1 MESKAAVKR
10 AALERLKDHAASK
23 GGKCISEAYTNCMT
37 KVQWECNLG
46 HTWQATPHSVLNGRR
61 WCPQCAINKGRL
73 SLDQL
78 QAHARK
84 RGGRCLSDEYRNN
97 RTKVR
102 WQCKLGHTWEAVGY
116 SVLNKGTWCPECART
131 TRSRSNRTLRDL
143 QEHAAA
149 RGGKCLATE
158 YVSLRAKVRWRCE
171 KGHTWSATSQS
182 VLNQKTWCP
191 ACAKRAPLGLE
202 RLRSHAARL
211 GGHCLAEDYKN
222 SYSKVRWKC
231 SYGHV
236 WRAKPRD
243 VFHKGSWCPECQ
255 KIGLARLQAH
265 ATSLGG
271 RCLCKKYSNRKAK
284 VLWECQL
291 GHRWKASAKHILH
304 QKTWCPQC
312 AVSVWKTEAEIR
324 SILEAI
330 FAPSMFESSYPKFL
344 EGLQLDGYCSELSLA
359 FEYQGEQHYDPD
371 NYFHFGNPSSFD
383 SQLERDDRKRQLC
396 DEAGVRLVLVPCFA
410 NDKRLFVLT
419 ALLQWFSISDIT
431 APMLSQASRM
441 EIQLQLPA
449 PLHGEIQ
456 MLRQRDEEVRLQLE
470 KLLQKVGPKLKKAN
484 GSSEAAGALVDEAE
498 AELSGDTPA
507 CDAWPRAR
515 HLRLETPSGRLEI
528 PIYCD
533 PPLVIKCRMTTD
545 CPMEGVPLLAEAELS
560 GCDVSSCSWTWQ
572 RRAAGAEKSEPWR
585 DVGRGLR
592 YRPASAD
599 VGYFLRVQCHPPRP
613 GKAVPSQTSKQPVT
627 APPADSFRWACLAE
641 PCAKPR
647 LRVLTY
653 NILAD
658 SCATRKTARLT
669 TFSYCDPAIL
679 LAGPR
684 RQRVLRDLLQINADL
699 MGLQEVDIGQR
710 LALEPPLQ
718 DCGWDAAF
726 AGRPNCATALLWRRE
741 RFEVEEPP
749 KEWPLSG
756 AVERLPGL
764 NEEEAAAIR
773 AHPAT
778 AAVLAQVQNAAQS
791 VLLRDLQT
799 GRRLLVANTHLY
811 FHANAN
817 HIRLLQ
823 LYMLLRVLAKE
834 AARIAH
840 SAPVAVLLFGDLNAR
855 KGAFGPSD
863 RGCCPQAAYR
873 LIRDG
878 EIRREDPDWRFS
890 LWQPQPEGNEAGQS
904 AAPPHKAEGGRCICC
919 QDFGVFPGL
928 GTCPLCDGEGFGG
941 EPLLSLDLRRPLD
954 LEDAN
959 EHLQVTNFTRDFQE
973 CLDYILIDRR
983 HLRVAR
989 SFPAPPLE
997 ALRRHTALPSPEFP
1011 SDHIPVFTEIEFH
1024 A

>member
-1 MESKAAVKR
+1 MLANIVRQAATSWLWHPVWKSLEACLHIDVGAEDGCRMLSLACSFLDERGTRGFVPKLWHVRKPLSFGHQGAPAARSWLAAVASGVVSFRGLSARLSRRRCKPVARGQWLSRSEVPDETALHCDGRDGRVLQSTALQAARRKMESKAAVKR

-431 APMLSQASRM
+431 APMLSQASR
-441 EIQLQLPA
+441 
-449 PLHGEIQ
+449 
-456 MLRQRDEEVRLQLE
+456 
-470 KLLQKVGPKLKKAN
+470 
-484 GSSEAAGALVDEAE
+484 
-498 AELSGDTPA
+498 
-507 CDAWPRAR
+507 
-515 HLRLETPSGRLEI
+515 
-528 PIYCD
+528 
-533 PPLVIKCRMTTD
+533 
-545 CPMEGVPLLAEAELS
+545 
-560 GCDVSSCSWTWQ
+560 
-572 RRAAGAEKSEPWR
+572 
-585 DVGRGLR
+585 
-592 YRPASAD
+592 
-599 VGYFLRVQCHPPRP
+599 
-613 GKAVPSQTSKQPVT
+613 
-627 APPADSFRWACLAE
+627 
-641 PCAKPR
+641 
-647 LRVLTY
+647 
-653 NILAD
+653 
-658 SCATRKTARLT
+658 
-669 TFSYCDPAIL
+669 
-679 LAGPR
+679 
-684 RQRVLRDLLQINADL
+684 
-699 MGLQEVDIGQR
+699 
-710 LALEPPLQ
+710 
-718 DCGWDAAF
+718 
-726 AGRPNCATALLWRRE
+726 
-741 RFEVEEPP
+741 
-749 KEWPLSG
+749 
-756 AVERLPGL
+756 
-764 NEEEAAAIR
+764 
-773 AHPAT
+773 
-778 AAVLAQVQNAAQS
+778 
-791 VLLRDLQT
+791 
-799 GRRLLVANTHLY
+799 
-811 FHANAN
+811 
-817 HIRLLQ
+817 
-823 LYMLLRVLAKE
+823 
-834 AARIAH
+834 
-840 SAPVAVLLFGDLNAR
+840 
-855 KGAFGPSD
+855 
-863 RGCCPQAAYR
+863 
-873 LIRDG
+873 
-878 EIRREDPDWRFS
+878 
-890 LWQPQPEGNEAGQS
+890 
-904 AAPPHKAEGGRCICC
+904 
-919 QDFGVFPGL
+919 
-928 GTCPLCDGEGFGG
+928 
-941 EPLLSLDLRRPLD
+941 
-954 LEDAN
+954 
-959 EHLQVTNFTRDFQE
+959 
-973 CLDYILIDRR
+973 
-983 HLRVAR
+983 
-989 SFPAPPLE
+989 
-997 ALRRHTALPSPEFP
+997 
-1011 SDHIPVFTEIEFH
+1011 
-1024 A
+1024 